1 MRQSIYDLWPCV
13 WQLDFICN
21 TALDPS
27 IRESVAMKL
36 LLGGF
41 SQEVHDDQLILR
53 SWQSAG
59 FSHNNCL
66 PIAAG
71 CTMRACWGVKHVARA
86 QLEWTALQLCAS
98 GHLYPQ
104 RAKPRHRAFFESG
117 NKPRVSAC
125 IAPLFLPSLLLKQK
139 MQARKAFWGMV
150 NSGPSRLRR
159 RPLS

>member
-1 MRQSIYDLWPCV
+1 MYILLISVFNAISKKQEEEQMRQSIYDLWPCV

-71 CTMRACWGVKHVARA
+71 CTMRACWGVKHVVARA
-86 QLEWTALQLCAS
+86 QLEWTALEPLAIFTLKEQLT
-98 GHLYPQ
+98 PTI
-104 RAKPRHRAFFESG
+104 P
-117 NKPRVSAC
+117 
-125 IAPLFLPSLLLKQK
+125 
-139 MQARKAFWGMV
+139 
-150 NSGPSRLRR
+150 
-159 RPLS
+159 